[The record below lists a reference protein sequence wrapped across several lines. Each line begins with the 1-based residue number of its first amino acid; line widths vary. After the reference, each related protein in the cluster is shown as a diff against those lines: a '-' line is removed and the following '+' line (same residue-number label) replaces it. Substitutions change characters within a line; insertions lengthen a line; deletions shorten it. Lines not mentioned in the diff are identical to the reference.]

1 MKVLIDTCVILDAL
15 EERGKFKKD
24 ADAILIAHT
33 KGLFDGFVTA
43 KSIMDIYYLVSKF
56 YRNEKV
62 ARRVSRNLLNVL
74 FGLDSLTSDCVAAL
88 NGDMKDCEDGLMV
101 QTALREK
108 MDGIV
113 TRNLKDYKNAAIRV
127 YSPKEFL
134 YMLGVVSWN

>member
-1 MKVLIDTCVILDAL
+1 MKILIDTCVILDAL

-56 YRNEKV
+56 YHNEEA
-62 ARRVSRNLLNVL
+62 ARRISCSLLNVL
-74 FGLDSLTSDCVAAL
+74 FGLDSLAMDCVAVL
-88 NGDMKDCEDGLMV
+88 NGKMKDCEDGLMV
-101 QTALREK
+101 QTALRGK

-113 TRNLKDYKNAAIRV
+113 TRNLKDYKSAAIRV

-134 YMLGVVSWN
+134 GLLGVVNWS